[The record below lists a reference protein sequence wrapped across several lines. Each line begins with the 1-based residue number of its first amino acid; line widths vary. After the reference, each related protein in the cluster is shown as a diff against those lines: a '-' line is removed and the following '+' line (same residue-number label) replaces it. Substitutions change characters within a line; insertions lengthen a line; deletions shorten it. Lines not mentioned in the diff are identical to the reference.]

1 VSSQYNRSPNPSVES
16 PESISRDDSRSFS
29 SSYSG
34 DTSGKGTTMT
44 EQPYWTADN
53 LEEVVSQRAKILG
66 PSVWAAATP
75 DPRPVISFAGG
86 LPDIPSLPGEL
97 LLRAARA
104 VIDREQKE
112 ALEYGGTFG
121 PTPLR
126 AAIAERS
133 STIEGIRVGVENV
146 IISSGSAHAIG
157 MVCETLLDPGD
168 TVLVES
174 PNFPGSM
181 RTFKSFGAE
190 QVAVPLDEYGLRVD
204 ALEEA
209 LTRLRDSGKRAKFIY
224 CIPTHQNPAGC
235 TLDLARREKLLELAR
250 EFNTFILEDD
260 AYGELWFETP
270 PPPSLYALSNGDHG
284 IKISSFSKIL
294 ATGLRMGWAMG
305 PAPLVSRMAAV
316 RFDMG
321 TSPFQGRVIAE
332 TIRNGD
338 LDRHI
343 DKLRGIYLR
352 KLQRVE
358 AGLKTYCDD
367 YCSYTRPQGGFF
379 LWLQLRPGMSS
390 RDVAVAANERG
401 VIVGQGPQFFADG
414 KATNHV
420 RLAFSYVSIEDI
432 EEGIHR
438 LGEAM
443 AEVAARAAA
452 K

>member
-1 VSSQYNRSPNPSVES
+1 MTHES
-16 PESISRDDSRSFS
+16 
-29 SSYSG
+29 
-34 DTSGKGTTMT
+34 
-44 EQPYWTADN
+44 YWTPEH
-53 LEEVVSQRAKILG
+53 LEEVVSQRARILG

-75 DPRPVISFAGG
+75 DRGPVISFAGG
-86 LPDIPSLPGEL
+86 LPDIPSLPGDIL
-97 LLRAARA
+97 VKATRTVL
-104 VIDREQKE
+104 DREQKE

-121 PTPLR
+121 AGPLR

-133 STIEGIRVGVENV
+133 SKIEGIPVSVDQV
-146 IISSGSAHAIG
+146 IVSSGSAHAIG

-168 TVLVES
+168 IVLVES

-181 RTFKSFGAE
+181 RTIKSFGAE
-190 QVAVPLDEYGLRVD
+190 QVAVPMDEYGLRVD
-204 ALEEA
+204 LLEDELKKLA
-209 LTRLRDSGKRAKFIY
+209 DAGKRAKFIY

-235 TLDLARREKLLELAR
+235 TLDLKRREKLLALAQQY
-250 EFNTFILEDD
+250 NTFILEDD
-260 AYGELWFETP
+260 AYGELWFEKT
-270 PPPSLYALSNGDHG
+270 PPPSLFALSNGDHG
-284 IKISSFSKIL
+284 VKVSSFSKII

-305 PAPLVSRMAAV
+305 PAPLISRMASV

-332 TIRNGD
+332 MITNGD

-343 DKLRGIYLR
+343 ERLRAIYLR
-352 KLQRVE
+352 KLERVE
-358 AGLKTYCDD
+358 SALKD
-367 YCSYTRPQGGFF
+367 YCADYCTYERPQGGFF
-379 LWLQLRPGMSS
+379 LWLLLRPGMSS
-390 RDVAVAANERG
+390 RDVQMAANERG

-420 RLAFSYVSIEDI
+420 RLAFSYVAMEDI

-443 AEVAARAAA
+443 GEVAARTSA

>member
-1 VSSQYNRSPNPSVES
+1 MMSHEA
-16 PESISRDDSRSFS
+16 
-29 SSYSG
+29 
-34 DTSGKGTTMT
+34 
-44 EQPYWTADN
+44 YWTAEN
-53 LEEVVSQRAKILG
+53 LEEMVSRRAKILG

-86 LPDIPSLPGEL
+86 LPDIPSLPGEIL
-97 LLRAARA
+97 LKASRA

-121 PTPLR
+121 AHPLR

-133 STIEGIRVGVENV
+133 SRIEGIPVGIDQV
-146 IISSGSAHAIG
+146 IISSGSAHGIG

-181 RTFKSFGAE
+181 RTIKSFGAE
-190 QVAVPLDEYGLRVD
+190 QVAVPMDEYGLRVD
-204 ALEEA
+204 RLEEELKKLA
-209 LTRLRDSGKRAKFIY
+209 DVGKRAKFIY
-224 CIPTHQNPAGC
+224 SIPTHQNPAGC
-235 TLDLARREKLLELAR
+235 TLDLKRRERMLELAR
-250 EFNTFILEDD
+250 EYKTFILEDD

-270 PPPSLYALSNGDHG
+270 PPPSLFALSNGDHG
-284 IKISSFSKIL
+284 VKVSSFSKIL

-305 PAPLVSRMAAV
+305 PAPLISRMAAV

-321 TSPFQGRVIAE
+321 TSPYLGRVIAE

-338 LDRHI
+338 LDRHVER
-343 DKLRGIYLR
+343 LRGIYLR
-352 KLQRVE
+352 KLERVE
-358 AGLKTYCDD
+358 AALKEHCAQYT
-367 YCSYTRPQGGFF
+367 SYVRPQGGFF
-379 LWLQLRPGMSS
+379 LWLALRPGLNS
-390 RDVAVAANERG
+390 RDVQLAANERG

-414 KATNHV
+414 QATNHV
-420 RLAFSYVSIEDI
+420 RLAFSYVAMEDI

-443 AEVAARAAA
+443 AEVAERNAA

>member
-1 VSSQYNRSPNPSVES
+1 
-16 PESISRDDSRSFS
+16 
-29 SSYSG
+29 
-34 DTSGKGTTMT
+34 MT
-44 EQPYWTADN
+44 EESYWTSDT
-53 LEEVVSQRAKILG
+53 LEEIVSHRAKILG
-66 PSVWAAATP
+66 PTVWAAATP

-86 LPDIPSLPGEL
+86 LPDIPSLPGDL
-97 LLRAARA
+97 LLKAART
-104 VIDREQKE
+104 VIEREQKE

-133 STIEGIRVGVENV
+133 SRIEGIPVGLENV
-146 IISSGSAHAIG
+146 IIASGSAHGIG

-168 TVLVES
+168 IVVVES

-181 RTFKSFGAE
+181 RTFRSFGAE
-190 QVAVPLDEYGLRVD
+190 QVAVPMDEYGLRVD
-204 ALEEA
+204 ALDEE
-209 LTRLRDSGKRAKFIY
+209 LTKLRDAGKRAKFIY

-235 TLDLARREKLLELAR
+235 TLDLERRERLVELAR
-250 EFNTFILEDD
+250 EHKTFVLEDD

-270 PPPSLYALSNGDHG
+270 PPPSIFALTGADHG
-284 IKISSFSKIL
+284 IKVSSFSKII
-294 ATGLRMGWAMG
+294 ATGLRMGWVMG
-305 PAPLVSRMAAV
+305 PPALVSRMASV

-321 TSPFQGRVIAE
+321 SSPFQGRVIAE
-332 TIRNGD
+332 MINNGD

-343 DKLRGIYLR
+343 ARLRGIYLR
-352 KLQRVE
+352 KLERVE
-358 AGLKTYCDD
+358 AALNNYCAD
-367 YCSYTRPQGGFF
+367 YCTYTRPQGGFF
-379 LWLQLRPGMSS
+379 LWLQLRPGMNS

-420 RLAFSYVSIEDI
+420 RLAFSYVAMEDI

-443 AEVAARAAA
+443 AEVAERSAA